1 MRRAH
6 TAVVVIPIRSDVPS
20 RSAPIA
26 VVALVATNI
35 GVLIYQ
41 IALAL
46 GASGDPRAS
55 AEFVDLW
62 GLVPREFLRGL
73 SDSSATR
80 QIAWLTPFTSM
91 FLHSGLV
98 HLLGN
103 LLYLWIFGRNVED
116 LIGHGRF
123 LVFYLVCGLAAAAVH
138 VASDPASYAAT
149 IGSSGAI
156 SGVLGGY
163 LVSYP
168 TGRVRLL
175 WPRLRVPAL
184 VFLLAWVALQVVY
197 GLDPGAGG
205 DRTAWWAHVGGFV
218 AGAALARSMW
228 VRKPTRSRL
237 RI

>member
-6 TAVVVIPIRSDVPS
+6 TWIVVIPIRGDVPR

-26 VVALVATNI
+26 VVALVATNV
-35 GVLIYQ
+35 GALTYQ

-46 GASGDPRAS
+46 GATGDPRAS
-55 AEFVDLW
+55 AELVDLW
-62 GLVPREFLRGL
+62 GLVPRDFLRGL
-73 SDSSATR
+73 SDPGATR
-80 QIAWLTPFTSM
+80 QVVWLTPFTSM
-91 FLHSGLV
+91 FLHGGLV

-103 LLYLWIFGRNVED
+103 LLYLWVFGRNVED

-123 LVFYLVCGLAAAAVH
+123 LVFYLVCGLSAAAVH
-138 VASDPASYAAT
+138 VASDPVSYAAT
-149 IGSSGAI
+149 IGASGAV

-175 WPRLRVPAL
+175 WPRLRIPAL

-197 GLDPGAGG
+197 GLDPRAGG
-205 DRTAWWAHVGGFV
+205 DGTAWWAHVGGFA